1 MDSAVTQ
8 TQRPAHW
15 VIISTGI
22 LVLAGFGIS
31 LYLTIAHFA
40 GTQSLACSDNG
51 IVNCAKVTTSPQSV
65 VFGIP
70 VAILGLG
77 YFVVALFFY
86 SPWAWLSAKRTIHL
100 IRVGLAGAGMLF
112 VLWLITAELLIIKSI
127 CLWCTGVHIITFVLF
142 VITLTTAPALLD
154 KEPAS

>member
-1 MDSAVTQ
+1 
-8 TQRPAHW
+8 
-15 VIISTGI
+15 VIITTGL

-51 IVNCAKVTTSPQSV
+51 IVNCVKVTTSPQSV

-77 YFVVALFFY
+77 YFVVAMFFY
-86 SPWAWLSAKRTIHL
+86 SPWAWLSARRTIHL
-100 IRVGLAGAGMLF
+100 IRVGLAVAGMLF
-112 VLWLITAELLIIKSI
+112 VLWLIAAELLIIKSI
-127 CLWCTGVHIITFVLF
+127 CLWCTGVHVVTFVLF
-142 VITLTTAPALLD
+142 VITLTTAPALLE
-154 KEPAS
+154 KESAS